1 MRKHKKTG
9 KQSVYTLLIEVG
21 RSKEDGLPKNSTGAA
36 LMCYSSGIN
45 EEEAV
50 REATLI
56 VKKAGLAP
64 LNVTSYGDLEERLSE
79 GHDISKEEHLLIKRV
94 LDENVVLISQTTA
107 FYD

>member
-21 RSKEDGLPKNSTGAA
+21 RCKEDGLPKNSTGAA

-56 VKKAGLAP
+56 VKKVGLAP

-79 GHDISKEEHLLIKRV
+79 GHDISKEEHLLIKKV

>member
-56 VKKAGLAP
+56 LKKACLAP
-64 LNVTSYGDLEERLSE
+64 LNVTGYGDLEERLSE
-79 GHDISKEEHLLIKRV
+79 GHDISKEEHLLIKKV

>member
-9 KQSVYTLLIEVG
+9 KKSVYTLLIEVG
-21 RSKEDGLPKNSTGAA
+21 RCKEDGLPKNSTGAA

-50 REATLI
+50 REATVI

-64 LNVTSYGDLEERLSE
+64 LNVTGYGDLDERLSE
-79 GHDISKEEHLLIKRV
+79 GHDISEEERLLIKRA
-94 LDENVVLISQTTA
+94 LDENAVIISQTTA